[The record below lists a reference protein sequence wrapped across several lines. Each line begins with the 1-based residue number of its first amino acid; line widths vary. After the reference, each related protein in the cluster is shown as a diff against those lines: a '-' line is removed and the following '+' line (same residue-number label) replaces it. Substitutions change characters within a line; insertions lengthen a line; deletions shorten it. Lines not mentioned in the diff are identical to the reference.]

1 MDNYKKAMDD
11 FPRQPQRQDSIK
23 DQFVDLITMANK
35 MGCYDAADFLREQV
49 WEITRKD
56 RG

>member
-1 MDNYKKAMDD
+1 MDNLEKAMND

-35 MGCYDAADFLREQV
+35 MGCYDAADFLREHV